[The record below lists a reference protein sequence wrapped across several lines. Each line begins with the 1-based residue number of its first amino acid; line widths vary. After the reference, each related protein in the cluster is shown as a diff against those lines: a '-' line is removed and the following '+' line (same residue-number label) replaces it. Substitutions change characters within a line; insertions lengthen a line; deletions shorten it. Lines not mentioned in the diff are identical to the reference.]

1 MKKIRYP
8 VVAAALALLISAAV
22 PGSLLSRAQERKSS
36 AALAAL
42 VPQVGGWSASEAPR
56 AFLPEN
62 LFEYIDGAA
71 ESYLA
76 YDFRELVVAQFE
88 KKGTDAAM
96 TLEIYDM
103 GSPLN
108 AFGIFGAERY
118 PENKPA
124 GVGDLSYIE
133 GESLNFMAG
142 RCYVKLLG
150 FGLGD
155 ATASTLLD
163 FARKVAAAVPDKGVM
178 PSALRFFPREGL
190 VERSEKYIKKNFMGY
205 EFLHDGYTATYRTG
219 GDELECFQVE
229 GGSEKDAE
237 AMLGRLLDGLTRD
250 GQAPEKISGG
260 FRVKNRY
267 GQFLFIGRA
276 GRVLCGAMRV
286 PASAEA
292 AGAGY
297 LAEMTASLAK
307 AAPGRS

>member
-1 MKKIRYP
+1 MKKNRFP
-8 VVAAALALLISAAV
+8 AAAAALILLVSAAA
-22 PGSLLSRAQERKSS
+22 PGSRLSQAQERKSS

-42 VPQVGGWSASEAPR
+42 VPQVEGWSASEAPR
-56 AFLPEN
+56 AFFPEN

-71 ESYLA
+71 ESYLS

-124 GVGDLSYIE
+124 GVGDLGYIE

-155 ATASTLLD
+155 ATTATLTD
-163 FARKVAAAVPDKGVM
+163 FARKVAAAVPDKGVL
-178 PSALRFFPREGL
+178 PGALRYFPRDGL
-190 VERSEKYIKKNFMGY
+190 VARSEKYIKKNFMGY
-205 EFLHDGYTATYRTG
+205 EFLHDGYTAAYKAG
-219 GDELECFQVE
+219 GDELECFEIE
-229 GGSEKDAE
+229 GGSEKEAG
-237 AMLGRLLDGLTRD
+237 AMLDRLLDALTRD
-250 GQAPEKISGG
+250 GQAPEKIAGG

-292 AGAGY
+292 AGLRYLGEMAG
-297 LAEMTASLAK
+297 ALAK